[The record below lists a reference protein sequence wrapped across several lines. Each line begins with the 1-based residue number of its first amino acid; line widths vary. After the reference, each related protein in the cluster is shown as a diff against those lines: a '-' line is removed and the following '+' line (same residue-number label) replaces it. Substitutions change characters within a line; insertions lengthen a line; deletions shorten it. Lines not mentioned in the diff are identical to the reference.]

1 MSLRRIALKD
11 FVIVEALDIELSS
24 GFTALTGETGAGK
37 SILIDAV
44 QIALG
49 QRADAGVIRHG
60 GQRCEIA
67 LELDS
72 NKAVDAWLVDN
83 GFDVHDDQPILLRR
97 QIDAQGR
104 SRAWINASPATMTQL
119 RSVGDA
125 LVDIHGQ
132 HAWQTLGNAPAQ
144 RQLLDAYAGVSTA
157 EVAASLQTWHASAQ
171 ALEAART
178 RQLSI
183 AQDTE
188 RLQWQLSELA
198 KLSPQANE
206 WATLNED
213 HTRLSHAQAL
223 IDAAQ
228 LANNTLDD
236 DNTSAAALL
245 NSAIAALSKQVHI
258 EPQFA
263 SVVDVL
269 NQAQALVEDATHS
282 LHTYLRRADL
292 DPERLAELDAR
303 VALWLS
309 HARRLRCLPEDLPAL
324 VQSWTDELAQLAQAS
339 DLEAMQQ
346 TVAKHLA
353 TLTKACKSLTAKR
366 QKAAKPL
373 AQEITQAM
381 QTLGMQGGVFEVTVT
396 ALEQPSATGQ
406 DHIEFLV
413 AGHPGVPTR
422 PLGKVASGGE
432 LSRIALAIA
441 VCTSRLGK
449 APTLI
454 FDEVDSGIGGQVAQT
469 VGALMQRLG
478 ADRQVLTVTHLA
490 QVAASAN
497 EHLVVSKARDTDKT
511 ISHLVVATEQT
522 RVVEI
527 ARMLGGDTNSQASL
541 AHAEEMLTTAAKPK

>member
-11 FVIVEALDIELSS
+11 FVIVEALDIELAN

-49 QRADAGVIRHG
+49 QRADASVIRVG
-60 GQRCEIA
+60 SQRCDIT

-72 NKAVDAWLVDN
+72 NKAVDAWLADN
-83 GFDVHDDQPILLRR
+83 GFDTPDDQPILLRR
-97 QIDAQGR
+97 QIDNQGR

-119 RSVGDA
+119 RAVGDA

-144 RQLLDAYAGVSTA
+144 RQLLDAYAGANTSDVN
-157 EVAASLQTWHASAQ
+157 AAWQAWQQSSQ
-171 ALEAART
+171 ALEAARA
-178 RQLSI
+178 RQLSVV
-183 AQDTE
+183 QDTE
-188 RLQWQLSELA
+188 RLEWQINELA
-198 KLSPQANE
+198 KLAPMAGE
-206 WATLNED
+206 WPALNED

-223 IDAAQ
+223 QDAAQ
-228 LANNTLDD
+228 QASNTLDD
-236 DNTSAAALL
+236 DSANASALL
-245 NSAIAALSKQVHI
+245 NNAITALAKQAHI

-263 SVVDVL
+263 PVVDVL
-269 NQAQALVEDATHS
+269 TQAQALVEDATHS

-292 DPERLAELDAR
+292 DPQRLAELDQR

-309 HARRLRCLPEDLPAL
+309 HARRLRCLPEDLPEL
-324 VQSWTDELAQLAQAS
+324 VQSWQDELAQLAQAS

-353 TLTKACKSLTAKR
+353 ALTKACKALSAKR

-381 QTLGMQGGVFEVTVT
+381 QTLAMQGGLFEVAITT
-396 ALEQPSATGQ
+396 LEQPSATGQ

-413 AGHPGVPTR
+413 AGHPGVPAK

-441 VCTSRLGK
+441 VCTSRLGT

-497 EHLVVSKARDTDKT
+497 EHLVVSKARGSDKT
-511 ISHLVVATEQT
+511 ISQLTLASNEA
-522 RVVEI
+522 RVREI
-527 ARMLGGDTNSQASL
+527 ARMLGGDVNSSTSL
-541 AHAEEMLTTAAKPK
+541 ALAKEMLQAADQTP

>member
-11 FVIVEALDIELSS
+11 FVIVQSLDIELSN

-49 QRADAGVIRHG
+49 QRADASVIRHG
-60 GQRCEIA
+60 GERCDIA

-72 NKAVDAWLVDN
+72 NAAVDAWLGDN
-83 GFDVHDDQPILLRR
+83 GFDCNDGEPILLRR

-119 RSVGDA
+119 RAVGDA

-132 HAWQTLGNAPAQ
+132 HAWQTLSRAAAQ
-144 RQLLDAYAGVSTA
+144 RELLDAYAGIDTA
-157 EVAASLQTWHASAQ
+157 DIANAWQQWSDSVQ
-171 ALEAART
+171 ALDEARARQA
-178 RQLSI
+178 RV
-183 AQDTE
+183 AQDSE
-188 RLQWQLSELA
+188 RLEWQINELA
-198 KLSPQANE
+198 KLAPGADE
-206 WATLNED
+206 WPTLNED

-228 LANNTLDD
+228 IAGNALDD
-236 DNTSAAALL
+236 DSPSAAQLL
-245 NSAIAALSKQVHI
+245 NTAITALSKQAYI
-258 EPQFA
+258 EPRFTPI
-263 SVVDVL
+263 VDVL
-269 NQAQALVEDATHS
+269 NQAQALVDDATHS
-282 LHTYLRRADL
+282 LHTYARHTDL
-292 DPERLAELDAR
+292 DPQRLSELDER

-324 VQSWTDELAQLAQAS
+324 VQAWQAELDQLNANS

-353 TLTKACKSLTAKR
+353 TLTKLCKAASTKR
-366 QKAAKPL
+366 QQAAKPL
-373 AQEITQAM
+373 SKEITQAM
-381 QTLGMQGGVFEVTVT
+381 QTLGMQGGVFEVALT
-396 ALEQPSATGQ
+396 ALDQPHSHGSDQ
-406 DHIEFLV
+406 VEFLV
-413 AGHPGVPTR
+413 AGHPGVPAR
-422 PLGKVASGGE
+422 ALGKVASGGE

-441 VCTSRLGK
+441 VCTSRVGT

-478 ADRQVLTVTHLA
+478 HDRQVLTVTHLA
-490 QVAASAN
+490 QVAASATAQ
-497 EHLVVSKARDTDKT
+497 LVVSKARTSDTT
-511 ISHLVVATEQT
+511 ISQLSLASGDA
-522 RVVEI
+522 RVTEI
-527 ARMLGGDTNSQASL
+527 ARMLGGDTSSSTSL
-541 AHAEEMLTTAAKPK
+541 AHAREMLQTAAQPQ

>member
-11 FVIVEALDIELSS
+11 FVIVEALDIELSN

-60 GQRCEIA
+60 GQRCEIV

-72 NKAVDAWLVDN
+72 NEAVDAWLADN
-83 GFDVHDDQPILLRR
+83 GFDVHDDEPILLRR
-97 QIDAQGR
+97 QIDTQGR

-132 HAWQTLGNAPAQ
+132 HAWQTLGNTAAQ
-144 RQLLDAYAGVSTA
+144 RQLLDAYAGASTA
-157 EVAASLQTWHASAQ
+157 EVAAAWQAWHASAQ
-171 ALEAART
+171 ALDAART

-188 RLQWQLSELA
+188 RLQWQLGELA

-228 LANNTLDD
+228 LACNMLDD
-236 DNTSAAALL
+236 DNTNAATLL
-245 NSAIAALSKQVHI
+245 SNAIAALGKQVHI

-263 SVVDVL
+263 SVVEVL

-292 DPERLAELDAR
+292 DPQRLAELDER

-324 VQSWTDELAQLAQAS
+324 VQSWTDELAQLTQAS

-346 TVAKHLA
+346 TVAKHQA
-353 TLTKACKSLTAKR
+353 ALTKACKALTAKR

-381 QTLGMQGGVFEVTVT
+381 QSLGMQGGVFEVALT
-396 ALEQPSATGQ
+396 ALDQPSATGQ

-422 PLGKVASGGE
+422 ALGKVASGGE

-511 ISHLVVATEQT
+511 ISHLAVATDQA

-541 AHAEEMLTTAAKPK
+541 AHAQEMLKTAAKPK